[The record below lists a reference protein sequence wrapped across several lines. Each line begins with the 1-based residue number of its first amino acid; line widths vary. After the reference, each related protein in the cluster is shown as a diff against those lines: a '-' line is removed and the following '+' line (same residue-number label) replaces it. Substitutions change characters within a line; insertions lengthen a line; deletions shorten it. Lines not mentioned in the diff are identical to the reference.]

1 MEIGNLKGKELS
13 EYLSQELDELA
24 DNICQDPDELE
35 RFVKQWNN
43 GFHSYSLNNTLLIL
57 SQRPDSTLV
66 AGYRSWQERGRQ
78 VLRGEFGIR
87 IFAPNTRK
95 AFAPNTCKDENAE
108 DDETIIITGFHAT
121 TVFAIQQTGVFRSF
135 VAHGRYLHR
144 VIDPDPVW
152 YPEVGCSDL
161 ITGEIQLDKV
171 IEAIP
176 VPIVFK
182 DLGFSNGKTDG
193 KVIYITPKKN
203 KAAQVNTIIHE
214 YSHVL
219 LHFNESTASSLYD
232 SENRSIAEI
241 EAESVAFIVT
251 SYLGLKNL
259 KSALYVGN
267 WGANSEKLKGR
278 GKRIISTAEA
288 IIRDIESLS

>member
-1 MEIGNLKGKELS
+1 MEIPKELKGKELS
-13 EYLSQELDELA
+13 EFLTNELDELA
-24 DNICQDPDELE
+24 DNLCNDPVELE
-35 RFVKQWNN
+35 KFIKRWHA
-43 GFHSYSLNNTLLIL
+43 GFYTYSLNNTLLIL

-87 IFAPNTRK
+87 ILAPNTRK
-95 AFAPNTCKDENAE
+95 EENVDGE
-108 DDETIIITGFHAT
+108 EKIIITGFRPT
-121 TVFAIQQTGVFRSF
+121 VVFAIQQTGAFRSF
-135 VAHGRYLHR
+135 VANGKYFHR

-161 ITGEIQLDKV
+161 ITGEIQLDKM

-193 KVIYITPKKN
+193 KVIYITPKQN
-203 KAAQVNTIIHE
+203 KAAQVNTLIHE

-219 LHFNESTASSLYD
+219 LHFNESKVLYD
-232 SENRSIAEI
+232 SEDRSVAEM

-251 SYLGLKNL
+251 SYYGLKND
-259 KSALYVGN
+259 KSRLYLGN
-267 WGANSEKLKGR
+267 WGAKSEELKGR
-278 GKRIISTAEA
+278 GKRIISTAEN
-288 IIRDIESLS
+288 IIRAISSA

>member
-1 MEIGNLKGKELS
+1 MEIPKELKGKELS
-13 EYLSQELDELA
+13 EFLVEKLEELA
-24 DNICQDPDELE
+24 DNICQDEKQLLE
-35 RFVKQWNN
+35 FTKRWHD
-43 GFHSYSLNNTLLIL
+43 GFYTYSLNNTLLIL

-87 IFAPNTRK
+87 IFAPNTRRYR
-95 AFAPNTCKDENAE
+95 KDENE
-108 DDETIIITGFHAT
+108 EGDEAIIITGFRPT
-121 TVFAIQQTGVFRSF
+121 TVFAIQQTGAFRSF
-135 VAHGRYLHR
+135 VAHGRYFHR

-152 YPEVGCSDL
+152 YPEIGCSDL

-171 IEAIP
+171 IKAIP

-219 LHFNESTASSLYD
+219 LHFNESTASLYD
-232 SENRSIAEI
+232 SENRSVAEI

-251 SYLGLKNL
+251 SYFGLKND

-267 WGANSEKLKGR
+267 WGANSAKLKGR
-278 GKRIISTAEA
+278 GKRIISTAES
-288 IIRDIESLS
+288 IIRAITST

>member
-1 MEIGNLKGKELS
+1 MEIGNLRGKELS
-13 EYLSQELDELA
+13 AYLSQKLDELA

-35 RFVKQWNN
+35 KFVKQWNN

-87 IFAPNTRK
+87 IFAPNT
-95 AFAPNTCKDENAE
+95 CKDENE
-108 DDETIIITGFHAT
+108 DGDETIIITGFRPI
-121 TVFAIQQTGVFRSF
+121 TVFAIQQTGAFRSF
-135 VAHGRYLHR
+135 VAYGRYFHR

-152 YPEVGCSDL
+152 YPEIGCSDL

-193 KVIYITPKKN
+193 KVIYITPKRN
-203 KAAQVNTIIHE
+203 KAAQVNTLIHE

-219 LHFNESTASSLYD
+219 LHFNQSKVLYD
-232 SENRSIAEI
+232 DSKDRSVAEI

-251 SYLGLKNL
+251 SYFGLTND
-259 KSALYVGN
+259 KSALYIGN
-267 WGANSEKLKGR
+267 WGANSAKLKGS
-278 GKRIISTAEA
+278 GKRIIATAET
-288 IIRDIESLS
+288 IIRDIASVS